1 MSNNCHWA
9 LIIDKTLF
17 ELFEPASHDFHL
29 YKRLEHDIRK
39 LFLPNRSPLKS
50 RNSQFP
56 WIKSNYLS
64 ILLVRFWLAPRKIL
78 NPTFILN
85 NIFHFRFCKTVS
97 IGTTTPPKCIPAF
110 DAKSSFEVQAVARRK
125 HDQLNQNKTNLAD
138 LGLST
143 IILIAFCGF
152 FMRLV
157 KYQDFI
163 IQILFLVALTS
174 RSSSRNIYRK
184 GMSVYISV
192 SSIFPLKQLKY
203 HLAL

>member
-1 MSNNCHWA
+1 M
-9 LIIDKTLF
+9 
-17 ELFEPASHDFHL
+17 
-29 YKRLEHDIRK
+29 
-39 LFLPNRSPLKS
+39 
-50 RNSQFP
+50 
-56 WIKSNYLS
+56 
-64 ILLVRFWLAPRKIL
+64 
-78 NPTFILN
+78 
-85 NIFHFRFCKTVS
+85 
-97 IGTTTPPKCIPAF
+97 PPKCIPAF

-163 IQILFLVALTS
+163 VQILFLVALTS